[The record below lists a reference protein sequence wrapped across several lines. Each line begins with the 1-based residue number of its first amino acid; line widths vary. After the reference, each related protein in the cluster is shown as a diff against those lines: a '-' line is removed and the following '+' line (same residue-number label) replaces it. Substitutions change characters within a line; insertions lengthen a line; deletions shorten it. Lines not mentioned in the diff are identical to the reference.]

1 MTFFFMGVTKTQQ
14 FNINLLMSKA
24 GLYVWSRTRHRP
36 VGDLF
41 GRTTRGIG
49 IGFAG
54 GLGVLVLTLI
64 FQIKPGAIPLTL
76 SKSSWRLLLL
86 SRPCR
91 SLAVWTTVSPAERM
105 LRRHP
110 KYITFLAPL
119 VTGL

>member
-1 MTFFFMGVTKTQQ
+1 M
-14 FNINLLMSKA
+14 
-24 GLYVWSRTRHRP
+24 SRTRHRP

-41 GRTTRGIG
+41 GSKTRGIG

-64 FQIKPGAIPLTL
+64 FQIKPGAIPFDVIEIIMAVIAAIAAMQVAGGMDYLV
-76 SKSSWRLLLL
+76 
-86 SRPCR
+86 
-91 SLAVWTTVSPAERM
+91 SLAERM

-119 VTGL
+119 VTWFMTILAGTGHTAFPRCR